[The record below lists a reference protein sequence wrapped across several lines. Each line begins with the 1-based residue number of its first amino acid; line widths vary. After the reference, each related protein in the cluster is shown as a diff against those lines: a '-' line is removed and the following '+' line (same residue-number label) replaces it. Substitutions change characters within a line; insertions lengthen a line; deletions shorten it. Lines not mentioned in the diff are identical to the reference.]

1 VLEQTVQRIEQP
13 PAFHQQSLD
22 SALYIGV
29 ALREQCRL
37 SHAWCI
43 GESSATKKLLH
54 PNQHKPHRKGET
66 NMPLA
71 FIIGTAGSGKS
82 LFTAAFSEWLKTS
95 KQDVA
100 VVNLDPGALKLP
112 YSPDVDVRN
121 YVDIGDL
128 MEKYGLGPNGALI
141 MAADL
146 IADEIDNITVDIE
159 AANADVV
166 LVDTPGQMEL
176 FAFRASGPYIVN
188 ELTREPKA
196 IVYLFDAVFSINPL
210 NYVSNMFLSAAVYN
224 RFFQPQMHLLSKC
237 DLLPEKEVET
247 ITDWAANPR
256 ALEDSIEQK
265 LKGTKRLFSIN
276 MMHAINQLGIK
287 FLLIPVSAKTN
298 QGLTNFNTVLERI
311 LTGGEKYTY

>member
-1 VLEQTVQRIEQP
+1 
-13 PAFHQQSLD
+13 
-22 SALYIGV
+22 
-29 ALREQCRL
+29 
-37 SHAWCI
+37 
-43 GESSATKKLLH
+43 
-54 PNQHKPHRKGET
+54 
-66 NMPLA
+66 MPIA

-82 LFTAAFSEWLKTS
+82 LFTAAFSEWLKMS

-100 VVNLDPGALKLP
+100 VVNLDPGTLKLP
-112 YSPDVDVRN
+112 YSPDVDIRN
-121 YVDIGDL
+121 YVDVGNL

-146 IADEIDNITVDIE
+146 IADEIENISKDIE
-159 AANADVV
+159 DADADIV

-196 IVYLFDAVFSINPL
+196 MVYLFDAVFSVNPL

-224 RFFQPQMHLLSKC
+224 RFFQPQVHLLSKC
-237 DLLPEKEVET
+237 DLLPRKEVER
-247 ITDWAANPR
+247 ITDWSANPN
-256 ALEDSIEQK
+256 ALENSIEQQ
-265 LKGTKRLFSIN
+265 LEGTKRLFSRNI
-276 MMHAINQLGIK
+276 MHAISQLGLK

-298 QGLTNFNTVLERI
+298 EGLINFNTTLERI

>member
-1 VLEQTVQRIEQP
+1 
-13 PAFHQQSLD
+13 
-22 SALYIGV
+22 
-29 ALREQCRL
+29 
-37 SHAWCI
+37 
-43 GESSATKKLLH
+43 
-54 PNQHKPHRKGET
+54 
-66 NMPLA
+66 MPMA

-82 LFTAAFSEWLKTS
+82 LFTAAFSEWLKLS

-121 YVDIGDL
+121 YVDVGNI

-146 IADEIDNITVDIE
+146 IADEVENITRDIE
-159 AANADVV
+159 AVDADIV

-176 FAFRASGPYIVN
+176 FAFRASGPYIVD
-188 ELTREPKA
+188 ELTKEPKA

-224 RFFQPQMHLLSKC
+224 RFFHPQIHLLSKI
-237 DLLPEKEVET
+237 DLIPKKEVER
-247 ITDWAANPR
+247 IAEWSSNPR
-256 ALEDSIEQK
+256 ALDDSIEQK
-265 LKGTKRLFSIN
+265 LEDRKRLFSRN
-276 MMHAINQLGIK
+276 MMHAISKLGLK

-298 QGLTNFNTVLERI
+298 EGLINFNTTLERI
-311 LTGGEKYTY
+311 LTQGEKYTT